1 MVTTESPVRTASPVP
16 APERSAAVVHAPAG
30 RAPTVRGRL
39 TASLRHTPGRLALWM
54 TVLVALAL
62 LAGVAAVTG
71 VRQRAA
77 HLDALAD
84 RNGPLTVASL
94 DLYRALSDA
103 DATAASAFL
112 SGGLEPAALRD
123 RYQADIA
130 ESGRALTVLG
140 AGLDGDGA
148 QHLAVLNSR
157 LPVYTGLIETA
168 RSLNRQGLPVG
179 AAYLREANG
188 LMRAELLPAAQGVYD
203 AAAADLRDS
212 RSGGGA
218 APWLAVLLCLGVIAA
233 LVVVQRRLAALTNRV
248 FNAGLL
254 VATGAAVL
262 LTLWLGVSAVAAGV
276 SLNAGR
282 EQGSDQVD
290 RMAQVRIDAL
300 QARTDEALTLV
311 ARGGGAAFE
320 THYAETLDG
329 ITRDGGALDE
339 IRAHATGVDDPHLAV
354 VDRAA
359 DAWLAAHRDVRTRD
373 GGGDYT
379 GAVEVTLG
387 GAASEFAA
395 FDSALGAAIT
405 ADSDVFAARADDAG
419 GALRF
424 GDLGA
429 GALTAAMIA
438 GIVIGVQRRRAE
450 YR

>member
-1 MVTTESPVRTASPVP
+1 MVTTASPARTPVSRRATAVP
-16 APERSAAVVHAPAG
+16 DSVPPS
-30 RAPTVRGRL
+30 PTLRGSL
-39 TASLRHTPGRLALWM
+39 TAGLRHTPGRLALWL

-77 HLDALAD
+77 HIDALAE

-112 SGGLEPAALRD
+112 SGGLEPPALRD

-140 AGLDGDGA
+140 AGLGSGDQDGA
-148 QHLAVLNSR
+148 RHLAVLNSR

-188 LMRAELLPAAQGVYD
+188 LMRGELLPAAQGVYD
-203 AAAADLRDS
+203 DAAGDLRDA
-212 RSGGGA
+212 RDDGGA
-218 APWLAVLLCLGVIAA
+218 VPWVAVLLCLVVIAA
-233 LVVVQRRLAALTNRV
+233 LVVVQRRLARLTNRV
-248 FNAGLL
+248 FNVGLL

-262 LTLWLGVSAVAAGV
+262 LTLWLGASAAAAGV
-276 SLNAGR
+276 HLAAGR
-282 EQGSDQVD
+282 DEGSDQVD
-290 RMAQVRIDAL
+290 RMAQVRIAAL

-320 THYAETLDG
+320 THYAEVLDG

-339 IRAHATGVDDPHLAV
+339 IRAHAVGADAAPLGTADE
-354 VDRAA
+354 AA
-359 DAWLAAHRDVRTRD
+359 DRWLATHRDVRAKD

-379 GAVEVTLG
+379 GAVQTTLG
-387 GAASEFAA
+387 DAAAQFAA
-395 FDSALGAAIT
+395 FDGALDAAIT
-405 ADSDVFAARADDAG
+405 ADSDVFATKADAAG

-424 GDLGA
+424 ADLGA
-429 GALTAAMIA
+429 GALTGVMIA

-450 YR
+450 FR

>member
-1 MVTTESPVRTASPVP
+1 MVTTESPVRTPVP
-16 APERSAAVVHAPAG
+16 RSAAAVRDTAPP
-30 RAPTVRGRL
+30 APTLRGSL
-39 TASLRHTPGRLALWM
+39 TAGLRHTPGRLALWM

-71 VRQRAA
+71 IRQRAT
-77 HLDALAD
+77 HIDALAE

-112 SGGLEPAALRD
+112 SGGLEPPVLRD

-140 AGLDGDGA
+140 AGLGSGGGDGA
-148 QHLAVLNSR
+148 AHLAVLNSR

-188 LMRAELLPAAQGVYD
+188 LMRGELLPAAQGVYD
-203 AAAADLRDS
+203 DAAGELRDA
-212 RSGGGA
+212 RDDGGA
-218 APWLAVLLCLGVIAA
+218 VPWLAVLLCLAAIAA
-233 LVVVQRRLAALTNRV
+233 LVVVQRRLARLTNRV
-248 FNAGLL
+248 FNVGLL

-262 LTLWLGVSAVAAGV
+262 LTLWLGVSATTAGINLAAG
-276 SLNAGR
+276 R
-282 EQGSDQVD
+282 DEGSDQVD
-290 RMAQVRIDAL
+290 RMARVRIAAL

-320 THYAETLDG
+320 THYAEVLDG
-329 ITRDGGALDE
+329 ITRDGGSIDE
-339 IRAHATGVDDPHLAV
+339 IRAHATGADSAPLTSADD
-354 VDRAA
+354 AA
-359 DAWLAAHRDVRTRD
+359 TAWLAAHRDVRAKD
-373 GGGDYT
+373 DGGDYT

-387 GAASEFAA
+387 EAATRFAA
-395 FDSALGAAIT
+395 LDGGLDAAIKADSA
-405 ADSDVFAARADDAG
+405 VFAAKADAAG

-424 GDLGA
+424 ADLGA
-429 GALTAAMIA
+429 GALTVIMIA
-438 GIVIGVQRRRAE
+438 GIAIGVQRRRAE
-450 YR
+450 FR